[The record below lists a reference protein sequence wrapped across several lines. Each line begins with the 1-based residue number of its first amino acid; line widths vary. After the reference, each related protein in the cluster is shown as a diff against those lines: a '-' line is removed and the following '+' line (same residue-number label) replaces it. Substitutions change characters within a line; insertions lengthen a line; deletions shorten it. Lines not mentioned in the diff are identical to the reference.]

1 MDISVVSSRS
11 VECNVCVCVVVVVLQ
26 VYASRTRLAVWDP
39 FVAARPP
46 VVRRRDEPCF
56 LEDGFV
62 LIDIDGDELNVGNL
76 PDVTMK
82 TI

>member
-1 MDISVVSSRS
+1 M
-11 VECNVCVCVVVVVLQ
+11 CVCVWLLLSPK
-26 VYASRTRLAVWDP
+26 YASCTRLAVWDP

-62 LIDIDGDELNVGNL
+62 LIDIDRDELNVGKL
-76 PDVTMK
+76 HDVTMK